1 MRNKIILSLKIS
13 IIAAIIALTALVYFQ
28 QGDFTSIDLGRHL
41 KNGQIVISQPDV
53 LFKNLYSYTE
63 PDFPFVNHHWLSG
76 VIFWLLYLIGGFNIL
91 SVFNIILGILTI
103 LIVFKLAVRKSDFA
117 LTGVLA
123 LPVIL
128 ILSERVD
135 IRPEMFS
142 NLFMVLTFY
151 LLDDFRS
158 TKSTKNLY
166 WLLPIF
172 FLWVNTHLYFF
183 IGLFLIGLA
192 VSEQIIIQHKN
203 FFRINYAKKLV
214 YFFFGSIVICLLN
227 PNFWNGLVYPF
238 TIMGKYF
245 GQTENYEIVE
255 NKSPFFLEKL
265 MINNNIL
272 IFKIL
277 LVLLA
282 VSFIAYFVKKLSDDS
297 GRSFKERLAASPDYF
312 YLFSALF
319 FSAFAVLYIRNLPA
333 FGLVA
338 LPIMANNFYV
348 AAGVFKEKTVKY
360 AMAGLVM
367 LFFMYAGVFVW
378 LIYDNYG
385 ARIYLNKNLGLGVS
399 QNSLV
404 SIKFYKDN
412 NLHGPI
418 FNNFDIGSALD
429 FWLYPTERVFVD
441 NRPDIFSREFFKQIY
456 IPMQNDLAKW
466 NTYSE
471 QYKINLIYFS
481 HTDGTPWARE
491 FLATRLKDANWPLI
505 YFDDYTVIMVKN
517 NDDNKA
523 VIEKYKIDDGKF
535 ALRLNELL
543 AGAHD
548 NEKLHLADLAVTY
561 GRIDLAENIYQAI
574 LAKRPEDAKIL
585 AALGF
590 LAAGGGSR
598 EAVLKS
604 INYFN
609 QALDNG
615 YILPGVYNQLGLDY
629 WNLADY
635 TEAKNMWQKALRLDS
650 NNEHAKYYLNQANGL
665 IK

>member
-1 MRNKIILSLKIS
+1 M
-13 IIAAIIALTALVYFQ
+13 
-28 QGDFTSIDLGRHL
+28 
-41 KNGQIVISQPDV
+41 
-53 LFKNLYSYTE
+53 
-63 PDFPFVNHHWLSG
+63 
-76 VIFWLLYLIGGFNIL
+76 
-91 SVFNIILGILTI
+91 
-103 LIVFKLAVRKSDFA
+103 
-117 LTGVLA
+117 
-123 LPVIL
+123 PVIL
-128 ILSERVD
+128 LLSERVD
-135 IRPEMFS
+135 VRPEMFS

-158 TKSTKNLY
+158 TKSAKNLY

-192 VSEQIIIQHKN
+192 ILEQIIIHRKN
-203 FFRINYAKKLV
+203 FFKIEYAKKLA
-214 YFFFGSIVICLLN
+214 YFFFGSTAICLLN
-227 PNFWNGLVYPF
+227 PNFWNGLAYPF

-245 GQTENYEIVE
+245 GQSENYDIVE

-265 MINNNIL
+265 MVNYNIS

-277 LVLLA
+277 LVVLA
-282 VSFIAYFVKKLSDDS
+282 VSFIAYFVKKFSDDS
-297 GRSFKERLAASPDYF
+297 GRPLKTRLIAGLDYF
-312 YLFSALF
+312 YLFAALF
-319 FSAFAVLYIRNLPA
+319 FSAFAVLYIRNLPT

-338 LPIMANNFYV
+338 LPIMAYNFYV
-348 AAGVFKEKTVKY
+348 SADIFKEKIAKY
-360 AMAGLVM
+360 AGAILGII
-367 LFFMYAGVFVW
+367 FFVYVGAFAW
-378 LIYDNYG
+378 LIYDNHG
-385 ARIYLNKNLGLGVS
+385 ARIYLNKNLGLGVG

-404 SIKFYKDN
+404 SINFYKNN
-412 NLHGPI
+412 NLSGPI

-429 FWLYPTERVFVD
+429 FWLYPGERVFVD

-456 IPMQNDLAKW
+456 IPMQNDPAKW
-466 NTYSE
+466 QLYSE

-491 FLATRLKDANWPLI
+491 FIAVRLKDKNWPLV

-517 NDDNKA
+517 NDNNKA
-523 VIEKYKIDDGKF
+523 VIEKYKIDDEKF

-548 NEKLHLADLAVTY
+548 NEKLHLADLAVIY

-665 IK
+665 VK